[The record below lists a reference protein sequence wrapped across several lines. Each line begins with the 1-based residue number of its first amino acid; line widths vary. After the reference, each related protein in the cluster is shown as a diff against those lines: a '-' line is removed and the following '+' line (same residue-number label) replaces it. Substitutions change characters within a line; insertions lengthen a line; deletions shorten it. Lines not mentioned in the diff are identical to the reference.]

1 MSNDYKDLNI
11 RPFTDRSMLGET
23 LELNQQAVEWFK
35 EAQKRMESCQKW
47 HDIVQKDMQPLFDRN
62 RKIVLEKMKKENTE
76 NKQ

>member
-1 MSNDYKDLNI
+1 
-11 RPFTDRSMLGET
+11 
-23 LELNQQAVEWFK
+23 
-35 EAQKRMESCQKW
+35 MESCQKW